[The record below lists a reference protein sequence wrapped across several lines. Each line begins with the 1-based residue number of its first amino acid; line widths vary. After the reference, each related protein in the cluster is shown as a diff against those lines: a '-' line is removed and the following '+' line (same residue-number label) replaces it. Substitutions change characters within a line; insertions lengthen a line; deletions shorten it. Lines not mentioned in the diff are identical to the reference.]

1 MSWKGHSDHLGQY
14 LQFPGGDLKPV
25 ELRDLP
31 NVKQL
36 AGNSVN
42 ILNQICGHTLL
53 TRHLHFRYI
62 HTHISFFNV
71 LLIFIFSHYTWVTVF
86 CQVPTVQQSEPIS
99 HTRSHIYIYI
109 YIYIYSFSFSHIF
122 FQHVPSQVTSIVSYA
137 IQQDHIASPLQM
149 Q

>member
-53 TRHLHFRYI
+53 TRHLHLYI
-62 HTHISFFNV
+62 SIHISSFVNV
-71 LLIFIFSHYTWVTVF
+71 LMIFIFSIIVGLHFSGSFLLYSKVT
-86 CQVPTVQQSEPIS
+86 QS
-99 HTRSHIYIYI
+99 HTHTHT
-109 YIYIYSFSFSHIF
+109 YIYSFSFSHIF
-122 FQHVPSQVTSIVSYA
+122 FHQVPSQVTSIVSYA